1 MDMYCVY
8 LSLYF
13 IYLLYGAMS
22 IEHNMDMDTRADD
35 RSEGWSFESVAESEA
50 LLDEHR
56 QELHELRSDV
66 EQQRSAQAEQY
77 YMLWKATVERGDI
90 NKVKNAIS
98 TQENIRSAHISML
111 GGADQLFMSEEGW
124 QRILDAEITKLQW
137 LKNSFS
143 GDNKD
148 MIDRLIA
155 ELSDNTKHINLA
167 KRFVRSDGRS
177 NLGNAEL
184 ITARMASWY
193 HEVLTTMIQ
202 QGVDVVFSYT
212 VDWDRCVIGSQGN
225 NLSDRKIEVNLSLDF
240 ADGVNDGLS
249 ENISQEG
256 VFIVD
261 EDWAVDDVEEDN
273 EQEQSTDVLWADD
286 VEEGIVSVDDVVLWA
301 DDVEEGVVSVD
312 DVLVWADDVEEDVVS
327 LDHAE
332 GDNVEEDNEQEQSID
347 VLWADVIKR
356 EIHTIFE
363 KRPFI
368 FWQGDGPGKYQ
379 FDHTNREELGL
390 WYQAIRIRDHE
401 GNVVL
406 DIGINPDGIPYIWL
420 DSYEHRIAPNSRQES
435 LDVYIKY
442 LSYILGLT
450 SDKFDKLLI
459 AIKQWFENE
468 HRQQDDSDDIASDRV
483 DKYAEQDVESI
494 EFNIPYT
501 VKWTSS
507 HKQAAHH
514 IAMTNMLRSISTS
527 LGKSVPQ
534 SWVDYRVV
542 EQYEDFDSSEGRWV
556 CTIVY
561 EILSPKAN
569 IPAAKGVAE
578 IPVTEAELLVQ
589 EDVSHVPVQDQVIA
603 KEEDQKKIEEGT
615 KNDITENTSID
626 EQKAEEARRAEEKA
640 KAERL
645 MKEKEKEEIDPE
657 IADLYADWG
666 EENLQKL
673 WVTLSKMPNTSLAD
687 ALRNGNT
694 MDIVKSL
701 LSIDDSHLKK
711 EVMGILLSHEL
722 QNKMLGITIDQLVS
736 ALVQVP
742 DAPLQDQV
750 VANLLIGETAGA
762 MHLIGMKKWSSY
774 PKNAIG
780 QPPNLNQAFLK
791 NLTERRNR
799 VFHSWFDIF
808 SWKQLFNEFGQKG
821 TMPADVKDAYMMFA
835 SDSIRWGIKDRFP
848 AQHIPLRRMQSSGNY
863 AIISKTDGHAY
874 LFDADHKLLSRKS
887 VLLGK
892 DRSDDYFKVHDY
904 PVKNNAGQ
912 TVNFSPPKRTPR
924 GLYTIEARWSKTSIG
939 RYMQFFPNDN
949 QIDYGPLNKN
959 GHRKWTIGIHE
970 LYSGAYAQ
978 RDAAIRST
986 NVNDKFLSNGCINMH
1001 NDHYAEM
1008 WDHLDVGSKVY
1019 VS

>member
-8 LSLYF
+8 LLLYF

-35 RSEGWSFESVAESEA
+35 RSEGWSFESVAETKA

-56 QELHELRSDV
+56 QELTNLRSDI
-66 EQQRSAQAEQY
+66 EQQRLTEAEQY

-90 NKVKNAIS
+90 NKVKNALS
-98 TQENIRSAHISML
+98 TQENIQSAHISML

-124 QRILDAEITKLQW
+124 QRILDAEITKFQW

-143 GDNKD
+143 GDNKA

-167 KRFVRSDGRS
+167 KRFVRSDERS
-177 NLGNAEL
+177 NLGNAKL
-184 ITARMASWY
+184 IAARMASWY

-202 QGVDVVFSYT
+202 QEVDVVFSYT
-212 VDWDRCVIGSQGN
+212 VDWDRCVIGASGN
-225 NLSDRKIEVNLSLDF
+225 NLSDRKIQVNVSLDF
-240 ADGVNDGLS
+240 LAWEDAGIDSELS
-249 ENISQEG
+249 
-256 VFIVD
+256 
-261 EDWAVDDVEEDN
+261 DN
-273 EQEQSTDVLWADD
+273 EYGAFTPIAEPGDTDSGYSEPVVIEEVVDQVVD
-286 VEEGIVSVDDVVLWA
+286 PKEEGVSVDIDPELSEVISTEKEPEDNKSKEIEGPKDEEYEGDVV
-301 DDVEEGVVSVD
+301 
-312 DVLVWADDVEEDVVS
+312 
-327 LDHAE
+327 
-332 GDNVEEDNEQEQSID
+332 EQEQSID
-347 VLWADVIKR
+347 IMSVDDIKR
-356 EIHTIFE
+356 EIHIIFE
-363 KRPFI
+363 NRPFI

-379 FDHTNREELGL
+379 FDHTNREELGW
-390 WYQAIRIRDHE
+390 WYEAIRVRDHE

-420 DSYEHRIAPNSRQES
+420 DSYEYRIAPNSRQES
-435 LDVYIKY
+435 LDVYIGY

-468 HRQQDDSDDIASDRV
+468 YRQQDDSDDTVSDRV
-483 DKYAEQDVESI
+483 DKYAEQNVESI

-501 VKWTSS
+501 VTWTNS

-561 EILSPKAN
+561 EMLSPKAN

-578 IPVTEAELLVQ
+578 IPVSEVESSLQ

-603 KEEDQKKIEEGT
+603 KEEDQKKFEEGT
-615 KNDITENTSID
+615 KNDITGNTSID
-626 EQKAEEARRAEEKA
+626 EQKAEEARIA
-640 KAERL
+640 KERGEAN
-645 MKEKEKEEIDPE
+645 KKIDPE
-657 IADLYADWG
+657 IADLYADLG

-673 WVTLSKMPNTSLAD
+673 WVTLSKMPDINLAD

-722 QNKMLGITIDQLVS
+722 QNRMVGITMDQLVS

-742 DAPLQDQV
+742 DVPLQEQV
-750 VANLLIGETAGA
+750 VANLLIGETASA

-791 NLTERRNR
+791 NLAERRNR

-808 SWKQLFNEFGQKG
+808 SWKQLFNEFGQRG
-821 TMPADVKDAYMMFA
+821 TMPADVKNAYMMFV
-835 SDSIRWGIKDRFP
+835 SDSIRWQIKDTLP
-848 AQHIPLRRMQSSGNY
+848 SQNIPSRKIQSQGNY
-863 AIISKTDGHAY
+863 AIISKTDGHMY
-874 LFDADHKLLSRKS
+874 LFDADHRLVSRKS
-887 VLLGK
+887 VLLGR
-892 DRSDDYFKVHDY
+892 DRSDASFRVHDY
-904 PVKNNAGQ
+904 PIKNDAWQ
-912 TVNFSPPKRTPR
+912 TVNFAPPKRTPR
-924 GLYTIEARWSKTSIG
+924 GLYSIEARWPKDKIG
-939 RYMQFFPNDN
+939 RYMQFFPKDS

-959 GHRKWTIGIHE
+959 GDRKWTIGIHE
-970 LYSGAYAQ
+970 LYSNEYAK
-978 RDAAIRST
+978 RDGAIRSS
-986 NVNDKFLSNGCINMH
+986 NVYDKFLSNGCINMH
-1001 NDHYAEM
+1001 NNYYAEV
-1008 WDHLDVGSKVY
+1008 WDHLGIGSSVY